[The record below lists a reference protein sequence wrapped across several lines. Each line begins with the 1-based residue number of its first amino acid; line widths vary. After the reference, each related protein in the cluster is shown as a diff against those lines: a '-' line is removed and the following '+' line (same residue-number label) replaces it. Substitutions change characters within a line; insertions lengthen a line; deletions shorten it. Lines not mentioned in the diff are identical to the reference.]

1 MGLKFLSG
9 TTPQR
14 RFMTGLDYN
23 ELTRGE
29 PHKKLSTIL
38 KKHSGRSNDGHVSV
52 RHQGGR
58 EKRYFRLIDFK
69 RDKKEINAKVFSIEY
84 DPNRT
89 ANIALLHYA
98 DGEKRYI
105 LSPIGLKIGDIIVSS
120 ENAEVKLGNCLPL
133 AKIPVGTVIHN
144 IEVVPGRGARMVRS
158 AGEGVVILAK
168 EEKFVL
174 IKMPSGEVRKLLS
187 QCYAT
192 IGQIGNEE
200 WKNVHIGTAGRQRH
214 RGIRPTVRGTAQ
226 DPRSHPHG
234 GGEGRSG
241 QGMNPKTP
249 WGKIAMGGK
258 TRHKKK
264 YSNKFIVTRR
274 K

>member
-14 RFMTGLDYN
+14 RFMTGLDYS
-23 ELTRGE
+23 ELTKME

-38 KKHSGRSNDGHVSV
+38 KKHSGRSNNGHVSV

-58 EKRYFRLIDFK
+58 QKRYFRLIDFK
-69 RDKKEINAKVFSIEY
+69 RDKKDIPAQIASIEY

-89 ANIALLHYA
+89 ANIALLHFR

-105 LSPIGLKIGDIIVSS
+105 LSPIGLKVGDEVITSVQ
-120 ENAEVKLGNCLPL
+120 AEVKLGNCLPL

-144 IEVVPGRGARMVRS
+144 VEIIPGKGARMVRS

-168 EEKFVL
+168 EDKFVL
-174 IKMPSGEVRKLLS
+174 IKMPSGEVRKILS

-200 WKNVHIGTAGRQRH
+200 WKNIHFGTAGRKRH
-214 RGIRPTVRGTAQ
+214 LGIRPTVRGTAQ

-264 YSNKFIVTRR
+264 YSNKFIVQRR